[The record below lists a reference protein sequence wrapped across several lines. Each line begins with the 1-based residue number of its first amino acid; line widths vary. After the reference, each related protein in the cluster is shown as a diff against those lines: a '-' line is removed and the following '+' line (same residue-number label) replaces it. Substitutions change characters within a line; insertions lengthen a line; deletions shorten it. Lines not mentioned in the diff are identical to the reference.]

1 MAALDTNVLVRY
13 LVEDDLT
20 QLALAKRLIRK
31 AISDGQTL
39 FVPVTV
45 FLELEWVLRTSFG
58 FAKNAVLQTLNGL
71 LASSELSFESEKAL
85 ELARLLYAK
94 STADFSDCVHVAL
107 VGQAGEQPFW
117 TFDRAA
123 SKLEGAKLLA
133 QSGAG

>member
-1 MAALDTNVLVRY
+1 MAALDTNILVRY

-20 QLALAKRLIRK
+20 QLALAKRLLRK
-31 AISDGQTL
+31 AVSDGQTL

-58 FAKNAVLQTLNGL
+58 FTKDAVLETLNGL
-71 LASSELSFESEKAL
+71 LASAEMSFESEKAL

-94 STADFSDCVHVAL
+94 GSADFSDCVHVAL
-107 VGQAGEQPFW
+107 AGQAGELPLW

-123 SKLEGAKLLA
+123 SKVEGAKLLA
-133 QSGAG
+133 